1 MGPRPPTMT
10 PFGSRR
16 GLLRGLRRGLRRI
29 GLLRLPL
36 PFPRLERR
44 SILAAVGP
52 IPLRSETR
60 PLPGD
65 GIAGRRGAG
74 PYRAG
79 REE

>member
-1 MGPRPPTMT
+1 MGASAADDDALRLAQ
-10 PFGSRR
+10 
-16 GLLRGLRRGLRRI
+16 GLSRRGLRRI

-60 PLPGD
+60 PLPGN

-79 REE
+79 RGE

>member
-1 MGPRPPTMT
+1 MGASAADDDALRLAQ
-10 PFGSRR
+10 
-16 GLLRGLRRGLRRI
+16 GLSRRGLRRI

-52 IPLRSETR
+52 IPPRSETR

-79 REE
+79 RGE

>member
-1 MGPRPPTMT
+1 MGASAADDDALRLAQ
-10 PFGSRR
+10 
-16 GLLRGLRRGLRRI
+16 GLSRRGLRRI

-79 REE
+79 RGE